1 MSLGGINNPA
11 LIGASQREARSKLD
25 VMAGIKRPQGI
36 MASSPQLM
44 QAAMPAAAMPAA
56 PMPMPPA
63 PMPPVPMPPVQPT
76 LPQMPMNTAVAP
88 MVPAPR
94 SLNPM
99 APAVPTVP
107 QPASPTTPMNFQ
119 EAGPVAVNPQ
129 FEGYSKMGAEI
140 GDSARA
146 SVAAGGS
153 STVDITMDATSFM
166 KKLLGELPGDI
177 QQNLLDQHGD
187 PAGVEKAVST
197 TATNIED
204 ALETEDPA
212 KVSAAALK
220 ALDVPDTEEARL
232 DVANT
237 FGFDTSNIAALDDKI
252 MEVLMAGRATDFQQ
266 AVLVGLQNY
275 KSTAMARA
283 AASVGTTKGYTT
295 ERLFQ
300 QAVQEIM
307 SNPGQYDVYGEGPEG
322 LVDPQKVR
330 QQAMQIANVTAQAMG
345 GQPAA
350 PPSQTLLQQVQE
362 AIKLEPKRRKE
373 ILKQATDAGIDV
385 KGL

>member
-44 QAAMPAAAMPAA
+44 QAAMPMPAA

-63 PMPPVPMPPVQPT
+63 PMPMPPVQPT

-140 GDSARA
+140 GDRARA

-153 STVDITMDATSFM
+153 STVDITMDAASFM

-187 PAGVEKAVST
+187 PAGVEKAVAT

-283 AASVGTTKGYTT
+283 SGLAAKSGMSPL
-295 ERLFQ
+295 EPFAD
-300 QAVQEIM
+300 AVRDLAGKII
-307 SNPGQYDVYGEGPEG
+307 NATGDPDVA
-322 LVDPQKVR
+322 V
-330 QQAMQIANVTAQAMG
+330 AMQKASDALRPYYSDNPTTVSTPDRSEPEQSTQMPNTPG
-345 GQPAA
+345 TRFKDN
-350 PPSQTLLQQVQE
+350 QTGKIMVVGKDGVPRE
-362 AIKLEPKRRKE
+362 E
-373 ILKQATDAGIDV
+373 
-385 KGL
+385 

>member
-1 MSLGGINNPA
+1 MNQGGINNPA
-11 LIGASQREARSKLD
+11 LIGASQREARNKLD

-36 MASSPQLM
+36 MASSPELI
-44 QAAMPAAAMPAA
+44 QAAMPAVPT
-56 PMPMPPA
+56 PIPPPVMPM
-63 PMPPVPMPPVQPT
+63 PMPPVQPT
-76 LPQMPMNTAVAP
+76 LPQMPINTAVAP

-107 QPASPTTPMNFQ
+107 QPDSPTTPMNFQ
-119 EAGPVAVNPQ
+119 EAGPVAVNP
-129 FEGYSKMGAEI
+129 GAI
-140 GDSARA
+140 LRGANP
-146 SVAAGGS
+146 V
-153 STVDITMDATSFM
+153 VDISMDAVSFM
-166 KKLLGELPGDI
+166 KGLLEELPGDI

-187 PAGVEKAVST
+187 EAGVQKAVGK
-197 TATNIED
+197 TAENIED

-220 ALDVPDTEEARL
+220 ALDVPDTEEGRL

-283 AASVGTTKGYTT
+283 SAGSGASSFTKDRTALRDYQDTRMALT
-295 ERLFQ
+295 RSL
-300 QAVQEIM
+300 
-307 SNPGQYDVYGEGPEG
+307 SDRDLPEG
-322 LVDPQKVR
+322 YNGSVADYAAEQALKQVLKDYPIEQIPPQLLN
-330 QQAMQIANVTAQAMG
+330 QAG
-345 GQPAA
+345 GQPRRPETPAGGLE
-350 PPSQTLLQQVQE
+350 TFLIE
-362 AIKLEPKRRKE
+362 AQKINPDSSVEELTEFYTKKY
-373 ILKQATDAGIDV
+373 G
-385 KGL
+385 G

>member
-25 VMAGIKRPQGI
+25 IMAGIKRPQGI

-44 QAAMPAAAMPAA
+44 QAAMPMPPMPMPPMPMPPMPAA
-56 PMPMPPA
+56 PMPA
-63 PMPPVPMPPVQPT
+63 APVQPT

-99 APAVPTVP
+99 APAPQSLNPMAPAVPTVP

-119 EAGPVAVNPQ
+119 EAGPVDVNR
-129 FEGYSKMGAEI
+129 FESGLVGEADLGQLLRGANPVVNI
-140 GDSARA
+140 A
-146 SVAAGGS
+146 
-153 STVDITMDATSFM
+153 MDATSFM
-166 KKLLGELPGDI
+166 KKLLGELPKDI

-187 PAGVEKAVST
+187 SAGVEKAVAT

-220 ALDVPDTEEARL
+220 ALDVPDTEEGRL

-237 FGFDTSNIAALDDKI
+237 FGFDTNNIAALDDKI
-252 MEVLMAGRATDFQQ
+252 MEVLVAGRATDFQQ

-283 AASVGTTKGYTT
+283 SGSSSDGGYLDTEQGKAALGIYMKMIENVEDPSKVEEYMNDQMGDNIGTRVRMAVTGGSGGAAPSAQSDPGLKKGQTAT
-295 ERLFQ
+295 GP
-300 QAVQEIM
+300 
-307 SNPGQYDVYGEGPEG
+307 NGQKIQWDGTSW
-322 LVDPQKVR
+322 QKV
-330 QQAMQIANVTAQAMG
+330 Q
-345 GQPAA
+345 
-350 PPSQTLLQQVQE
+350 
-362 AIKLEPKRRKE
+362 
-373 ILKQATDAGIDV
+373 
-385 KGL
+385 

>member
-44 QAAMPAAAMPAA
+44 QAAMPAAAMPPA
-56 PMPMPPA
+56 PMPMPAAPM

-119 EAGPVAVNPQ
+119 EAGPVAVNP
-129 FEGYSKMGAEI
+129 MAVLRGANP
-140 GDSARA
+140 
-146 SVAAGGS
+146 V
-153 STVDITMDATSFM
+153 VDITMDAASFM

-283 AASVGTTKGYTT
+283 SGPAAKSGMSPL
-295 ERLFQ
+295 EPFAD
-300 QAVQEIM
+300 AVRDLAGKII
-307 SNPGQYDVYGEGPEG
+307 NATGDPDVA
-322 LVDPQKVR
+322 V
-330 QQAMQIANVTAQAMG
+330 AMQKASDALRPYYSDNPTTVSTPDRSEPEQSTQMPNTPG
-345 GQPAA
+345 TRFKDN
-350 PPSQTLLQQVQE
+350 QTGKIMVVGKDGVPRE
-362 AIKLEPKRRKE
+362 E
-373 ILKQATDAGIDV
+373 
-385 KGL
+385 

>member
-11 LIGASQREARSKLD
+11 LIGASQREARNKLD
-25 VMAGIKRPQGI
+25 VMAGIKRPQRI
-36 MASSPQLM
+36 MASSPELI
-44 QAAMPAAAMPAA
+44 QAAMPAVPTPIPPPVM
-56 PMPMPPA
+56 PMPMPT
-63 PMPPVPMPPVQPT
+63 VQPT
-76 LPQMPMNTAVAP
+76 LPQMPINTAVAP

-94 SLNPM
+94 SLNPI

-107 QPASPTTPMNFQ
+107 QPNSPTTPMNFQ

-129 FEGYSKMGAEI
+129 FEGYSKMGAQI
-140 GDSARA
+140 GDRARA

-153 STVDITMDATSFM
+153 STVDISMDAVSFM
-166 KKLLGELPGDI
+166 KGLLEELPGDI

-187 PAGVEKAVST
+187 EAGVQKAVAK
-197 TATNIED
+197 TAENIED
-204 ALETEDPA
+204 AIETEDPA

-220 ALDVPDTEEARL
+220 ALDVPDTEEGRL

-283 AASVGTTKGYTT
+283 SGSGGGFLDTEQGKAATELYIERIKNNEDPAKVEAMMNEQLGNNIGTRVRVAIAGGSGGVEPTIPL
-295 ERLFQ
+295 EDRR
-300 QAVQEIM
+300 
-307 SNPGQYDVYGEGPEG
+307 G
-322 LVDPQKVR
+322 LVEDALKQQPQNR
-330 QQAMQIANVTAQAMG
+330 NA
-345 GQPAA
+345 
-350 PPSQTLLQQVQE
+350 
-362 AIKLEPKRRKE
+362 
-373 ILKQATDAGIDV
+373 ILKQAQADGVNIE
-385 KGL
+385 GL